1 MDRAAFIKAVTD
13 AQDEQQNG
21 DMVNKKKRLVI
32 AQKRDA
38 ELEILLRKI
47 YEDNALGKLPDVR
60 YAALDEQ
67 YGKEQDAL
75 SKEIAEIQTALGKN
89 EQSRKSADKFIALV
103 GKYENFDTV
112 TTTMINEFIEK
123 IHVHKRDRKGSIE
136 TTQQVEIFFNFV
148 GRYVPPRFGEVVLTA
163 EEQEELRLKEERK
176 DRLHQN
182 YLRRKASGK
191 VAEDYE
197 KTKAK
202 KKAAM
207 DAKKDAL
214 RAEDIAKGVFV
225 PVSIMPK
232 KEPRK
237 AEQKNA
243 ADLPMAANQ

>member
-1 MDRAAFIKAVTD
+1 M
-13 AQDEQQNG
+13 
-21 DMVNKKKRLVI
+21 
-32 AQKRDA
+32 
-38 ELEILLRKI
+38 
-47 YEDNALGKLPDVR
+47 
-60 YAALDEQ
+60 
-67 YGKEQDAL
+67 
-75 SKEIAEIQTALGKN
+75 
-89 EQSRKSADKFIALV
+89 ALV

-148 GRYVPPRFGEVVLTA
+148 GRYVPPRFGEVILTA

-182 YLRRKASGK
+182 YLRRKERGK

-197 KTKAK
+197 KSKAK
-202 KKAAM
+202 KKAEM
-207 DAKKDAL
+207 DAKKNAL
-214 RAEDIAKGVFV
+214 RAEDIVKSVFV
-225 PVSIMPK
+225 PVSHLPK

-243 ADLPMAANQ
+243 ANLPMAANQ